1 MHLFGAKHQKEHLP
15 FVNHMPKTVA
25 HNYKPGVV
33 QSSSFAVGTRDLIE
47 VNRGI
52 QGISGNPIAQESLM
66 YGWGKGLPVRN
77 PDHFSIPKGKSLQ
90 EVNNMDAGNYYNFKK

>member
-1 MHLFGAKHQKEHLP
+1 MFGGKHHKEWVP
-15 FVNHMPKTVA
+15 FVNNMPKTVA

-33 QSSSFAVGTRDLIE
+33 QSASFAVGTHDLID
-47 VNRGI
+47 VNKGL
-52 QGISGNPIAQESLM
+52 QNLKGNPRGQESLM

-77 PDHFSIPKGKSLQ
+77 PEHFPISKGKSLQ